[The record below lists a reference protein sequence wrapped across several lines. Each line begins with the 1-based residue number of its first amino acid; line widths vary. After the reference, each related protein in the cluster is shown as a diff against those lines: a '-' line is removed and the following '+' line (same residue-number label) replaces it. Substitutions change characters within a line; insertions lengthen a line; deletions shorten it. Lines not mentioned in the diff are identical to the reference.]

1 MRLPTCVLVL
11 IGGLAQASFAQQSVA
26 TSEKDFLQEMPL
38 VLSVSRLA
46 QRLDETPGAVTVLD
60 RNMIRLSGARDVA
73 DLLRLVPGFQ
83 TSNSFEGDA
92 PQASYHGAYNGYS
105 SRIQVLVDGRAAYS
119 PYLIGSIGPGLQLVA
134 MNDIERIEVLRGSNS
149 ASYGARA
156 FLGVINIVTRDPADT
171 LGAKGSISLGDNGIQ
186 DTQASLGWSTD
197 KANFRLGIDRRY
209 DAGLAGS
216 AGADRITRLNFRMDY
231 RPSAIDEVQF
241 RVGGYDTQA
250 ALGYFNDPGRPQ
262 RDRFYDSRY
271 LQLDWRRNLSL
282 DSDLALGYAHARESY
297 EDVFLY
303 PLPAP
308 FFGTVVDIGGYALS
322 DTLSLQHTLR
332 ISPQLRL
339 VWGSELRREQVVSKP
354 IYNTA
359 AIQKVDF
366 TRLFGNL
373 EWRFASDALI
383 LNAGGLLE
391 RDSRGTDNFAPRV
404 MLNWHMVPGQT
415 LRVGASKAY
424 RPPSSYET
432 SGNVQFSTNGV
443 VLQINRLSRGNVQAE
458 SVLARELGY
467 LGEFPKLALSLDV
480 RAFHEQIGNPIKS
493 VGYDL
498 PAGTTL
504 FTNASGVS
512 QTSDYVNAE
521 DFSIHGLEYQ
531 LKWRPWMGAQLVVGQ
546 SLTTIDSAD
555 TVEATA
561 APKSATTLM
570 WTQKLPGGLDFTLT
584 HQAQSL
590 AKLHTARE
598 TYAFNRTD
606 VRLGW
611 PFRVGTNKADLSLV
625 IQNLGPSIVDFDN
638 TLFFQRRA
646 YVTFRIEQ

>member
-1 MRLPTCVLVL
+1 MHGLKCVLFLSVS
-11 IGGLAQASFAQQSVA
+11 LAQTSYAQQSVA
-26 TSEKDFLQEMPL
+26 TSEKDFLEEVPL
-38 VLSVSRLA
+38 VLSVSRLS

-83 TSNSFEGDA
+83 TSNAFEGDA

-156 FLGVINIVTRDPADT
+156 FLGVINIVTRDPAET
-171 LGAKGSISLGDNGIQ
+171 LGAKGSISMGDNGIQ
-186 DTQASLGWSTD
+186 DTQASLGWAAG
-197 KANFRLGIDRRY
+197 KANFRLGMDRRY
-209 DAGLAGS
+209 DGGLAGS
-216 AGADRITRLNFRMDY
+216 AGADRITRMNFRMDY
-231 RPSAIDEVQF
+231 RPTAVDEVQF
-241 RVGGYDTQA
+241 RLGGFDTQA
-250 ALGYFNDPGRPQ
+250 GLGYLNDPGRPL
-262 RDRFYDSRY
+262 RERFYDSRY
-271 LQLDWRRNLSL
+271 LQVDWRRNLSL

-297 EDVFLY
+297 QDAFVF

-308 FFGTVVDIGGYALS
+308 LYGTLIDIGGYALS

-332 ISPQLRL
+332 MSPQFRL
-339 VWGSELRREQVVSKP
+339 VWGTELRREQVVSKP
-354 IYNTA
+354 LYNTA
-359 AIQKVDF
+359 AIQQVDY
-366 TRLFGNL
+366 TRLFGNF
-373 EWRFASDALI
+373 EWRFADDSLV

-391 RDSRGTDNFAPRV
+391 RDSRGSESFAPRV
-404 MLNWHMVPGQT
+404 MLNWHMAAGQT

-432 SGNVQFSTNGV
+432 SSNIQFSTNGIL
-443 VLQINRLSRGNVQAE
+443 LQINRLSRGNVQAE
-458 SVLARELGY
+458 SVLSRELGY

-480 RAFHEQIGNPIKS
+480 RAFHEQIGSPIKS
-493 VGYDL
+493 LVYGL
-498 PAGTTL
+498 PAGSTL
-504 FTNASGVS
+504 FTNASGIS
-512 QTSDYVNAE
+512 ETSDYVNSE
-521 DFSIHGLEYQ
+521 GFLIHGLEYQ
-531 LKWRPWMGAQLVVGQ
+531 LKWRPWMGAQLVLGQ

-555 TVEATA
+555 QVEANA

-590 AKLHTARE
+590 AKLHSARE
-598 TYAFNRTD
+598 VYAFNRTD
-606 VRLGW
+606 VRVGW
-611 PFRVGTNKADLSLV
+611 PFRMGSHKADLSLV
-625 IQNLGPSIVDFDN
+625 VQNLGPSFADFDN

-646 YVTFRIEQ
+646 YVNFRVEQ